1 MKKICIVLGYL
12 FWGLAFFPAAVL
24 VAAVIGLPY
33 FAAVYWLHWVNGW
46 SGIIGFL
53 LYSLLFVLLIG
64 LRFEFWFDLAICEAI
79 DFFIRTLYDAALI
92 SCVFFL
98 IGCFGTFLNAGI
110 RTFLLWLGIPLAAVS
125 LIWLPFFFSEA
136 WGECRMRFKE
146 LRAEAVKKLPYPE
159 ERETLVQTA
168 LHDQEAS
175 VRCAALEKLPYPEE
189 QETLVQAALQDQA
202 PFARLIAL
210 EKLPYP
216 EEQETLVEA
225 SLLDRKLTNR
235 AAALKKLRDP
245 EEREIIEKAE
255 AALIE
260 FCEDIIRA
268 EEENPNETA
277 DVRFAISTLKE
288 LYQKYCIPKCVK
300 RNTYHT
306 DYTEYDV
313 VWEDY
318 ADGCSGTF
326 SEDVHT
332 DFTEERGYRIVE
344 ESQ

>member
-189 QETLVQAALQDQA
+189 RETLVQAALQDQA